1 MGRYPKAA
9 RAATI
14 KCIDCNSPVVT
25 TVEKTYV
32 CVECGESPVQTSS
45 ENVSAGL

>member
-25 TVEKTYV
+25 TVDETYV
-32 CVECGESPVQTSS
+32 CVKCGDSPIQTRSN
-45 ENVSAGL
+45 EVFEGT